1 MKYDPIPSI
10 AYQVAKES
18 WLLCFDEF
26 QVTDIA
32 DAMLLRRLLQEFFN
46 NGVVL
51 VTTSNR
57 HPNELYK
64 NGIQRESFLP
74 AIALLQKRCRL
85 FNLESGQDYRKQGIL
100 ILLSAKTCQSILF
113 AFGFKNQSR
122 NG

>member
-32 DAMLLRRLLQEFFN
+32 DAMLLRRLLTEFFN

-51 VTTSNR
+51 VATSNR
-57 HPNELYK
+57 HPTELYK
-64 NGIQRESFLP
+64 NGIQRKSFLP
-74 AIALLQKRCRL
+74 AIDLLQKRCSVL
-85 FNLESGQDYRKQGIL
+85 ELESGQDFRKKGIL
-100 ILLSAKTCQSILF
+100 
-113 AFGFKNQSR
+113 
-122 NG
+122 